1 MSVNT
6 SLPIVN
12 PDDSVDEYVRQYFDT
27 YFDSKFSVD
36 ENQYEIVKAFFS
48 NRTSNPSNPSIAAN
62 TVAVLLAADQLKMYP
77 SDLIKRID
85 TPDYKKTFGIV
96 LNLTRT
102 GTSLIGYE
110 QPRPVS
116 QENRRQVTA

>member
-48 NRTSNPSNPSIAAN
+48 NRTSNPSNPSIASN
-62 TVAVLLAADQLKMYP
+62 TIALLLAADQLKMYP
-77 SDLIKRID
+77 SDLITRID
-85 TPDYKKTFGIV
+85 TADYKKTFGIV
-96 LNLTRT
+96 LNLSRT